1 MNDVEMES
9 QAGDIL
15 ILRGGGLGDTLLAL
29 PAAVAAARHFSSPRF
44 EWVGNPAV
52 LPVMPLGLAEL
63 RLRSA
68 DGPALALLRREDAD
82 PEEIFRA
89 FSRDAPYDLVV
100 AWTPGDEAFEK
111 NLGVLARKVIRADPH
126 PPASSRPVHAVDYLL
141 ACLKRLGAPPPLGA
155 LPPTGALPPLGGPE
169 APEIRPT
176 AENLGDARRLLSR
189 LGIGAD
195 DPYFVLH
202 PGSGGGWKRW
212 PPSCFVRLAE
222 DLAAV
227 GEVVWLLGPAEEETG
242 KAVRRLTRGA
252 SLNILQSPPLP
263 ALAGALRRAAG
274 YVGSDSGVTH
284 LAAACGANTVALFGP
299 TPPAVWG
306 PRGEHVVIL
315 RRHAGCAACA
325 RGGRAGHTCLAE
337 ISVEEALEAVLG
349 GGLR

>member
-1 MNDVEMES
+1 MNDAEMES
-9 QAGDIL
+9 PAGDIL

-29 PAAVAAARHFSSPRF
+29 PAAAAAARHPPPPSPSRI

-52 LPVMPLGLAEL
+52 LPVMPLGLAGP

-68 DGPALALLRREDAD
+68 DGPALSLLRHEDAD

-111 NLGVLARKVIRADPH
+111 NLGVLAKKVIRADPH

-141 ACLKRLGAPPPLGA
+141 AGLKPLGA
-155 LPPTGALPPLGGPE
+155 LPPSDGPE

-176 AENLGDARRLLSR
+176 AENLRDARRLLSR

-222 DLAAV
+222 DLAAE

-242 KAVRRLTRGA
+242 KAVQQLTRGA
-252 SLNILQSPPLP
+252 FLKILQSPPLP
-263 ALAGALRRAAG
+263 ALAGVLRRAGG

-299 TPPAVWG
+299 TQPAVWG
-306 PRGEHVVIL
+306 PRGERVVIL
-315 RRHAGCAACA
+315 RRNAGCAACA
-325 RGGRAGHTCLAE
+325 RGERAGHTCLAA
-337 ISVEEALEAVLG
+337 IDVEEALEAVLG